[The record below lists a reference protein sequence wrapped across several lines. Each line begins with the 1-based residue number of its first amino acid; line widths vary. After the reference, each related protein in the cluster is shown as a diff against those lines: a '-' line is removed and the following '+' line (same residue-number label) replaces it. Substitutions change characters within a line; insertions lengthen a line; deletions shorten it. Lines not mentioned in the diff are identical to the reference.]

1 MQEPAE
7 KKGKAICRFNFPL
20 PSMPYTVV
28 LDPLHDEEE
37 KMLGKE
43 ELSESCKV
51 CFRSENS

>member
-7 KKGKAICRFNFPL
+7 KKGNAICRFNFPI

-51 CFRSENS
+51 CFQK